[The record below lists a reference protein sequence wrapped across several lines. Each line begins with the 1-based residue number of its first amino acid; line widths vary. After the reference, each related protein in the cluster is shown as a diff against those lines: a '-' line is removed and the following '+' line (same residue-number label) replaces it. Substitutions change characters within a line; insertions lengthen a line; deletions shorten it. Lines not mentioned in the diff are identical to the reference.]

1 MISPI
6 EYRSVIRFF
15 VLQQKTS
22 SEIHELLQS
31 TYQKDAPSL
40 STVKNWVNA
49 FRGGRTSV
57 FDDDREGRPQEISD
71 NVDEKLLKT
80 VQEERRISIRT
91 LSTALNISVGSVHAR
106 LKALGVRK
114 LCSRFVP
121 RFLSGEMMENRRIAC
136 ESNIDMWNQHGDKFL
151 WNILTEDE
159 TPLSTYIP
167 ESKRDS
173 SEWKLPGEK
182 PSIKMRSGTSHRR
195 MLMLSIF
202 WDSKGVVHMD
212 FADKSVKINANYYSN
227 LVATARKKRRRQA
240 ATPLWFLHDNAPV
253 HTAAISRATIE
264 QAGLTLL
271 EHPPYSPD
279 LAPSDYY
286 LFRHLKK
293 HLRGKLFKDAE
304 DLQRAV
310 DEFFEECT
318 PDFFKNAFLELLQR
332 WQKCVE
338 RQGSYIEK

>member
-6 EYRSVIRFF
+6 EYRSVIKFF
-15 VLQQKTS
+15 VLQKKTS
-22 SEIHELLQS
+22 SEIHQMLQA
-31 TYQKDAPSL
+31 TYLQDAPSL

-71 NVDEKLLKT
+71 NVDDKLLKM
-80 VQEERRISIRT
+80 VQEERRISMRA
-91 LSTALNISVGSVHAR
+91 LSAAANISIGSLHAR
-106 LKALGVRK
+106 MTALGVRK

-121 RFLSGEMMENRRIAC
+121 RFLSGDMMENRRIAC
-136 ESNIDMWNQHGDKFL
+136 ESNIDLWNQHGDKFL

-173 SEWKLPGEK
+173 AEWKLPGER
-182 PSIKMRSGTSHRR
+182 PSLKMRSGTSHRR

-202 WDSKGVVHMD
+202 WDSKGIVHMD
-212 FADKSVKINANYYSN
+212 FADKSVRINAQYYSD

-240 ATPLWFLHDNAPV
+240 GTPLWYLHDNAPV
-253 HTAAISRATIE
+253 HTAGISQARIE
-264 QAGLTLL
+264 QAGLTPLA
-271 EHPPYSPD
+271 HPPYSPD
-279 LAPSDYY
+279 LAPSDYF

-293 HLRGKLFKDAE
+293 HLRGQSFTGAA
-304 DLQRAV
+304 DLQCAV
-310 DEFFEECT
+310 EQFFEGCT
-318 PDFFKNAFLELLQR
+318 PDFFKSAFLELLER
-332 WQKCVE
+332 WKKCVE
-338 RQGSYIEK
+338 RQGSYVEK

>member
-6 EYRSVIRFF
+6 EYRSVIKFF
-15 VLQQKTS
+15 VLQGKTS

-31 TYQKDAPSL
+31 TYQRDAPSL

-71 NVDEKLLKT
+71 NVDEKLLKI
-80 VQEERRISIRT
+80 VQEERRISIRA
-91 LSTALNISVGSVHAR
+91 LSTAVNISVGSVHAR
-106 LKALGVRK
+106 LTALGVRK

-121 RFLSGEMMENRRIAC
+121 RFLSGEMMENRRVAC
-136 ESNIDMWNQHGDKFL
+136 ENNINIWRQHGDKFL

-159 TPLSTYIP
+159 TPLSTYLP

-173 SEWKLPGEK
+173 AEWKLPGEK
-182 PSIKMRSGTSHRR
+182 PSLKMKSGTSHHR

-212 FADKSVKINANYYSN
+212 FANKSVKINAEYYSN
-227 LVATARKKRRRQA
+227 LVAAARKKRRRQA
-240 ATPLWFLHDNAPV
+240 GTPLWFLHDNAPV
-253 HTAAISRATIE
+253 HTAGISQARIE

-271 EHPPYSPD
+271 QHPPYSPD

-293 HLRGKLFKDAE
+293 HLRGKSFTGAE

-310 DEFFEECT
+310 EEFFEKCT

-338 RQGSYIEK
+338 QQGSYIEK

>member
-6 EYRSVIRFF
+6 EYRSVIKFF
-15 VLQQKTS
+15 VLQNKTS
-22 SEIHELLQS
+22 SKIYESLQS
-31 TYQKDAPSL
+31 TYKKDAPCL
-40 STVKNWVNA
+40 STVKNWVNV

-57 FDDDREGRPQEISD
+57 FDEPREGRPQEISE
-71 NVDEKLLKT
+71 NVDEKLLQI
-80 VQEERRISIRT
+80 VQKERRISIRD
-91 LSTALNISVGSVHAR
+91 LSAALNISTGGVHAR
-106 LKALGVRK
+106 LTALGVRK

-121 RFLSGEMMENRRIAC
+121 RFLTSEMMENRRVAC
-136 ESNIDMWNQHGDKFL
+136 ENNIDIWKEHGDKFL

-159 TPLSTYIP
+159 TPLSKYIP
-167 ESKRDS
+167 DTKRDS
-173 SEWKLPGEK
+173 AEWKLPGEK

-212 FADKSVKINANYYSN
+212 FADKAVRINAEYYID

-240 ATPLWFLHDNAPV
+240 GTPLWYLHDNAPI
-253 HTAAISRATIE
+253 HTAGISQARIE
-264 QAGLTLL
+264 HAGLTLL
-271 EHPPYSPD
+271 QHPPYSPD

-293 HLRGKLFKDAE
+293 HLRGKSFTGVE

-310 DEFFEECT
+310 EEFFGNCT
-318 PDFFKNAFLELLQR
+318 PDFFKKAFLELLHR

-338 RQGSYIEK
+338 RGGSYIEK